1 MVSVIPEEHLNQ
13 QLISRQFPHC
23 SSTQLL
29 WEVMFTANLQNTFGS
44 RWATSHTLFDEHAFL
59 QSGKTICRRM
69 LSFCILLL
77 FEMSPSS
84 ASLPQICA
92 KIALNSHQKTT
103 ESKLLG
109 CNNTLWHK
117 LWSWLGE
124 SFVNE
129 SQLQF
134 FFFKPN
140 LPTVSLWIPSPLPD
154 QLAKSSRLRNSVEA
168 SHRSFPKHL
177 AARDQAE
184 PRGQSWILLGLP

>member
-69 LSFCILLL
+69 LSFCILLV

-129 SQLQF
+129 SQLQV
-134 FFFKPN
+134 FFK
-140 LPTVSLWIPSPLPD
+140 T
-154 QLAKSSRLRNSVEA
+154 KSSNSFTLN
-168 SHRSFPKHL
+168 SKPT
-177 AARDQAE
+177 
-184 PRGQSWILLGLP
+184 SWPTG